1 MIFIIIIIILF
12 CFASRFPTPC
22 VSYSWH
28 YRRYPAETLYDIV
41 HPFLS
46 MLGLFETLRPKSFTS
61 ILILTSSF
69 LLSATITNS
78 GIDMQASAHQ
88 TYDFGNITLTAGW
101 EIEPP
106 LVDQLNSVE
115 VNITKNGSEGNGT
128 PVRNAFSELDPSI
141 KSGGLTKTLD
151 FEPQEESA
159 GLYRA
164 QIFPTQI
171 GSYSLLLIGK
181 IEDQPL
187 NSEIQIEDVEDITKY
202 AFPLQQGE
210 EGSILSSESSGASL
224 PQRQSANLLDSNSQ
238 HQLQQLSPL
247 ISDLTQQINA
257 TGDRATRAQNASQ
270 ETSKSLEQIRGS
282 VDKAYAFA
290 MISVGIGTAGIL
302 IGAFALSKIGQRPTS
317 STSK

>member
-1 MIFIIIIIILF
+1 
-12 CFASRFPTPC
+12 
-22 VSYSWH
+22 
-28 YRRYPAETLYDIV
+28 
-41 HPFLS
+41 
-46 MLGLFETLRPKSFTS
+46 
-61 ILILTSSF
+61 
-69 LLSATITNS
+69 
-78 GIDMQASAHQ
+78 MQAFAHQ

-106 LVDQLNSVE
+106 LVDQLNAVE
-115 VNITKNGSEGNGT
+115 VNITKNESEDSST
-128 PVRNAFSELDPSI
+128 PVRNAFSELDASI

-164 QIFPTQI
+164 QILPTQV
-171 GSYSLLLIGK
+171 GSYSLLLVGK

-202 AFPLQQGE
+202 AFPLQQGQ
-210 EGSILSSESSGASL
+210 EGTFSPSEPSGSPV
-224 PQRQSANLLDSNSQ
+224 PQRQSADLLDSSLER
-238 HQLQQLSPL
+238 QLLQLSPL

-270 ETSKSLEQIRGS
+270 ETSDSLEQLRGS
-282 VDKAYAFA
+282 VDKAYVFA

-302 IGAFALSKIGQRPTS
+302 IGAFALSKKGRGPTS
-317 STSK
+317 STST

>member
-1 MIFIIIIIILF
+1 MSAILGI
-12 CFASRFPTPC
+12 TDE
-22 VSYSWH
+22 YL
-28 YRRYPAETLYDIV
+28 AETLYDIV
-41 HPFLS
+41 HIHFYRCLDCLKHYALS
-46 MLGLFETLRPKSFTS
+46 HLYRYLL
-61 ILILTSSF
+61 LTSSF

-115 VNITKNGSEGNGT
+115 VNITKNGSEGNST

-210 EGSILSSESSGASL
+210 EGTFSPSEPSG
-224 PQRQSANLLDSNSQ
+224 
-238 HQLQQLSPL
+238 SPL
-247 ISDLTQQINA
+247 PA
-257 TGDRATRAQNASQ
+257 
-270 ETSKSLEQIRGS
+270 
-282 VDKAYAFA
+282 KA
-290 MISVGIGTAGIL
+290 
-302 IGAFALSKIGQRPTS
+302 KR
-317 STSK
+317 

>member
-1 MIFIIIIIILF
+1 
-12 CFASRFPTPC
+12 
-22 VSYSWH
+22 
-28 YRRYPAETLYDIV
+28 
-41 HPFLS
+41 
-46 MLGLFETLRPKSFTS
+46 
-61 ILILTSSF
+61 
-69 LLSATITNS
+69 
-78 GIDMQASAHQ
+78 MQAFAHQ
-88 TYDFGNITLTAGW
+88 TYDLGNITLTAGW

-106 LVDQLNSVE
+106 LVDQLNAVE
-115 VNITKNGSEGNGT
+115 VNITKNGSEDSST
-128 PVRNAFSELDPSI
+128 PVRNAFSELDASL

-164 QIFPTQI
+164 QIFPTQV
-171 GSYSLLLIGK
+171 GSYSLLLVGK
-181 IEDQPL
+181 IVDQPL

-202 AFPLQQGE
+202 AFPLQQGQ
-210 EGSILSSESSGASL
+210 EGTFSASESSGSL
-224 PQRQSANLLDSNSQ
+224 VPQRQSADLLDSSLER
-238 HQLQQLSPL
+238 QLRQLSPL

-270 ETSKSLEQIRGS
+270 ETSESLEQIRGS

>member
-1 MIFIIIIIILF
+1 
-12 CFASRFPTPC
+12 
-22 VSYSWH
+22 
-28 YRRYPAETLYDIV
+28 
-41 HPFLS
+41 
-46 MLGLFETLRPKSFTS
+46 MLGLFETPNPKAFVS
-61 ILILTSSF
+61 ILLLTSSF

-115 VNITKNGSEGNGT
+115 VNITKNGSEGNS
-128 PVRNAFSELDPSI
+128 RNAFSELDPSI

-202 AFPLQQGE
+202 AFPLQQGQ
-210 EGSILSSESSGASL
+210 EGTFSPSEPSGSPV
-224 PQRQSANLLDSNSQ
+224 PQRQSADLLDSSLER
-238 HQLQQLSPL
+238 QLLQLSPL

-270 ETSKSLEQIRGS
+270 ETSDSLEQLRGS
-282 VDKAYAFA
+282 VDKAYVFA

-302 IGAFALSKIGQRPTS
+302 IGAFALSKKGRGPTS
-317 STSK
+317 STST

>member
-1 MIFIIIIIILF
+1 M
-12 CFASRFPTPC
+12 
-22 VSYSWH
+22 
-28 YRRYPAETLYDIV
+28 V
-41 HPFLS
+41 HHFLS
-46 MLGLFETLRPKSFTS
+46 MLGLFETPNPKLFIT
-61 ILILTSSF
+61 ILLLTSSF
-69 LLSATITNS
+69 LLFGAIANS
-78 GIDMQASAHQ
+78 GNDMQAFAHQ

-106 LVDQLNSVE
+106 LVDQLNAVE
-115 VNITKNGSEGNGT
+115 VNITKNGSEDMST
-128 PVRNAFSELDPSI
+128 PVRNAFSELDASM

-164 QIFPTQI
+164 QMLPTQV
-171 GSYSLLLIGK
+171 GSYSMLIIGK

-202 AFPLQQGE
+202 AFPLQQGQ
-210 EGSILSSESSGASL
+210 EGSILSSESLGASV
-224 PQRQSANLLDSNSQ
+224 PQRQSANTLDSNSQ
-238 HQLQQLSPL
+238 SQLQQLSPL

-270 ETSKSLEQIRGS
+270 ETSESLEQIRGS
-282 VDKAYAFA
+282 VDKAYVFA

-302 IGAFALSKIGQRPTS
+302 IGAFALSKKGQRTTS
-317 STSK
+317 STST

>member
-1 MIFIIIIIILF
+1 
-12 CFASRFPTPC
+12 
-22 VSYSWH
+22 
-28 YRRYPAETLYDIV
+28 
-41 HPFLS
+41 
-46 MLGLFETLRPKSFTS
+46 MLGLFETPNPKLFIM
-61 ILILTSSF
+61 ILLLTSSF
-69 LLSATITNS
+69 LLFGAIANS
-78 GIDMQASAHQ
+78 GNDMQAFAHQ

-106 LVDQLNSVE
+106 LVDQLNAVE
-115 VNITKNGSEGNGT
+115 VNITKNGSEDMST
-128 PVRNAFSELDPSI
+128 PVRNAFSELDASM

-164 QIFPTQI
+164 QMLPTQV
-171 GSYSLLLIGK
+171 GSYSMLIIGK

-202 AFPLQQGE
+202 AFPLQQGQ
-210 EGSILSSESSGASL
+210 EGSILSSESLGAPV
-224 PQRQSANLLDSNSQ
+224 PQRQSANTLDSNSQ
-238 HQLQQLSPL
+238 SQLQQLSPL

-270 ETSKSLEQIRGS
+270 ETSESLEQIKGS
-282 VDKAYAFA
+282 VDKAYVFA

-302 IGAFALSKIGQRPTS
+302 IGAFALSKKGQRITS
-317 STSK
+317 STNT

>member
-1 MIFIIIIIILF
+1 
-12 CFASRFPTPC
+12 
-22 VSYSWH
+22 
-28 YRRYPAETLYDIV
+28 
-41 HPFLS
+41 
-46 MLGLFETLRPKSFTS
+46 
-61 ILILTSSF
+61 
-69 LLSATITNS
+69 
-78 GIDMQASAHQ
+78 MQASAHQ

-115 VNITKNGSEGNGT
+115 VNITKNGSEGNST

-238 HQLQQLSPL
+238 HQIQQLSPL
-247 ISDLTQQINA
+247 ISDLTKQINA

-270 ETSKSLEQIRGS
+270 ETSESLEQLRGS

-302 IGAFALSKIGQRPTS
+302 IGAFALSNIGQRPTS

>member
-1 MIFIIIIIILF
+1 
-12 CFASRFPTPC
+12 
-22 VSYSWH
+22 
-28 YRRYPAETLYDIV
+28 
-41 HPFLS
+41 
-46 MLGLFETLRPKSFTS
+46 MLGLFETPNPKAFVS
-61 ILILTSSF
+61 ILLLTSSF

-78 GIDMQASAHQ
+78 GNDMQAFAHQ

-106 LVDQLNSVE
+106 LVDQLNVVE
-115 VNITKNGSEGNGT
+115 VNITKNGSEDIST
-128 PVRNAFSELDPSI
+128 PVRNAFSELDASI

-164 QIFPTQI
+164 QILPTQV
-171 GSYSLLLIGK
+171 GSYSLLLVGK

-202 AFPLQQGE
+202 AFPLQQGQ
-210 EGSILSSESSGASL
+210 EGTFSPSESSGAPV
-224 PQRQSANLLDSNSQ
+224 PQRQSLDLLDSSLER
-238 HQLQQLSPL
+238 QLLQLSPL

-270 ETSKSLEQIRGS
+270 ETSDSLERLRGS
-282 VDKAYAFA
+282 VDKAYVFA
-290 MISVGIGTAGIL
+290 MISIGIGTAGIL
-302 IGAFALSKIGQRPTS
+302 IGAFALSKKGREPTS
-317 STSK
+317 FTST

>member
-1 MIFIIIIIILF
+1 
-12 CFASRFPTPC
+12 
-22 VSYSWH
+22 
-28 YRRYPAETLYDIV
+28 
-41 HPFLS
+41 
-46 MLGLFETLRPKSFTS
+46 
-61 ILILTSSF
+61 
-69 LLSATITNS
+69 
-78 GIDMQASAHQ
+78 MQAFAHQ

-106 LVDQLNSVE
+106 LVDQLNAVE
-115 VNITKNGSEGNGT
+115 VNLTKNESENSST
-128 PVRNAFSELDPSI
+128 PVRNAFSELDASI

-164 QIFPTQI
+164 QILPTQV
-171 GSYSLLLIGK
+171 GSYSLLLVGK

-202 AFPLQQGE
+202 AFPLPQGQ
-210 EGSILSSESSGASL
+210 EGTFSPSESSGSPV
-224 PQRQSANLLDSNSQ
+224 PQRQSADLLDSSLER
-238 HQLQQLSPL
+238 QLLQLTPL

-270 ETSKSLEQIRGS
+270 ETSDSLEQLRGS
-282 VDKAYAFA
+282 VDKAYVFA

-302 IGAFALSKIGQRPTS
+302 IGAFALSKKGRGPTR
-317 STSK
+317 STST

>member
-1 MIFIIIIIILF
+1 
-12 CFASRFPTPC
+12 
-22 VSYSWH
+22 
-28 YRRYPAETLYDIV
+28 
-41 HPFLS
+41 
-46 MLGLFETLRPKSFTS
+46 MLGLFETPNPKAFVS
-61 ILILTSSF
+61 ILLLTSSF

-106 LVDQLNSVE
+106 LVDQLNAVE
-115 VNITKNGSEGNGT
+115 VNIAKNGSEDSST
-128 PVRNAFSELDPSI
+128 PVRNAFSELDASI

-164 QIFPTQI
+164 QILPTQV
-171 GSYSLLLIGK
+171 GSYSLLLVGK
-181 IEDQPL
+181 TEDQPL

-202 AFPLQQGE
+202 AFPLQQGQ
-210 EGSILSSESSGASL
+210 EGTFSASESSGSL
-224 PQRQSANLLDSNSQ
+224 VPQRQSADLLDSSLER
-238 HQLQQLSPL
+238 QLRQLSPL

-270 ETSKSLEQIRGS
+270 ETSDSIEQLRGS
-282 VDKAYAFA
+282 VDKAYVFA

-302 IGAFALSKIGQRPTS
+302 IGAFALSKKGRRPTS
-317 STSK
+317 STST

>member
-1 MIFIIIIIILF
+1 MIL
-12 CFASRFPTPC
+12 
-22 VSYSWH
+22 
-28 YRRYPAETLYDIV
+28 L
-41 HPFLS
+41 
-46 MLGLFETLRPKSFTS
+46 
-61 ILILTSSF
+61 LTSSF
-69 LLSATITNS
+69 LLSATITDTGN
-78 GIDMQASAHQ
+78 DMQAFAHQ

-115 VNITKNGSEGNGT
+115 VNIMKNGSEGGIT
-128 PVRNAFSELDPSI
+128 PVRNAFSELDASI

-164 QIFPTQI
+164 QISPTQV

-202 AFPLQQGE
+202 AFPLQQGQ
-210 EGSILSSESSGASL
+210 EGSILSSESSGAPV
-224 PQRQSANLLDSNSQ
+224 PQRPSANLLDTNSQ
-238 HQLQQLSPL
+238 LRQLSPL

-257 TGDRATRAQNASQ
+257 TDDRATRAQNASQ
-270 ETSKSLEQIRGS
+270 ETSESLEQLRGS
-282 VDKAYAFA
+282 VDKAYVFA

-302 IGAFALSKIGQRPTS
+302 IGAFALSKKGQRPTS
-317 STSK
+317 STST